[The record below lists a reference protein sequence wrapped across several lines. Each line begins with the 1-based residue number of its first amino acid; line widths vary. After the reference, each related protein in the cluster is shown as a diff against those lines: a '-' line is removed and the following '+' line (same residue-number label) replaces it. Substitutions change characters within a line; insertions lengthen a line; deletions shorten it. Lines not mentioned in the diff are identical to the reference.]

1 MGSTMRCCS
10 AAVECP
16 GMGKTGLNFRRVRA
30 FATCVVVLCLL
41 SGTTAAIATPALRLV
56 DTEWLRGSVSEG
68 LRVRLALELSG
79 EPLQALEQG
88 VALPFRLQWR
98 RCEPGCGDVLGE
110 QRIEMRHAPLLQRYM
125 LQFDDSPPRQF
136 PFRAALLG
144 AFEQPP
150 VLPLAPAAGWQVR
163 VRLWR
168 EGLPAPLRLP
178 ALLRD
183 SWQLDT
189 DWQAVP

>member
-10 AAVECP
+10 AAECP
-16 GMGKTGLNFRRVRA
+16 GMGKTGLGFRRTNTFAMGA
-30 FATCVVVLCLL
+30 FTLCLL
-41 SGTTAAIATPALRLV
+41 FGPAAAMAAQALQLV
-56 DTEWLRGSVSEG
+56 DTVWLRGSVSEG
-68 LRVRLALELSG
+68 LRVRLALALSG

-98 RCEPGCGDVLGE
+98 RCEPGCGAVLGE
-110 QRIEMRHAPLLQRYM
+110 QRIELRHAPLLQRYV
-125 LQFDDSPPRQF
+125 LQFGDSPPRQF

-150 VLPLAPAAGWQVR
+150 VLPLTPGAGWQVR
-163 VRLWR
+163 VQLWR
-168 EGLPAPLRLP
+168 EALPAPLRLP

-189 DWQAVP
+189 GWQAVP